1 MLDDTIPHGL
11 WLKKRII
18 SSSTLATLKGEG
30 LALSLLGNKNPVQG
44 AFSVVALPARAVG
57 KCAYLRFFF
66 WVPLGGTGADCP
78 LPREPRSG
86 FAESLCALDL
96 SPELQDSW
104 MLGFQA
110 VWTLGFLG
118 SLFGWENFNIQTKPE
133 GLWLLCIDH
142 ILLRPELK
150 VGFPTELFVRSSGK
164 PFSLW
169 RQMRPENGW
178 WGTCFVHVPF
188 W

>member
-1 MLDDTIPHGL
+1 M
-11 WLKKRII
+11 
-18 SSSTLATLKGEG
+18 
-30 LALSLLGNKNPVQG
+30 
-44 AFSVVALPARAVG
+44 
-57 KCAYLRFFF
+57 
-66 WVPLGGTGADCP
+66 PLGGTGADCP

-133 GLWLLCIDH
+133 GLWPLCIDH

-150 VGFPTELFVRSSGK
+150 VGFPTELFDLLVNPFHFGDKCVLKMAGGALVSYTCHFDK
-164 PFSLW
+164 PKPAL
-169 RQMRPENGW
+169 
-178 WGTCFVHVPF
+178 
-188 W
+188 